1 MMAGRNMSCSHLA
14 FTSTRI
20 MNTCAI
26 AGQVAGTAAALC
38 ASRGI
43 SPKDILS
50 SAEMLA
56 SFRQQILRDGL
67 SVMNFKNED
76 PLDLARSAK
85 ITASE
90 SADGTRP
97 ENVASGVVYDFKD
110 KNDNKWKAP
119 IGTAPVLKLEWDSP
133 QDISEI
139 VLNFDTG
146 SRMLTMTRQTNFMK
160 KILLGAQPECLRD
173 YRITA
178 TLADGTKKTLADEKG
193 NYQKRV
199 EHRFEKISAKS
210 LEIRCLA
217 TNGSEFAAIFEV
229 RAYA

>member
-1 MMAGRNMSCSHLA
+1 M
-14 FTSTRI
+14 
-20 MNTCAI
+20 
-26 AGQVAGTAAALC
+26 
-38 ASRGI
+38 
-43 SPKDILS
+43 
-50 SAEMLA
+50 
-56 SFRQQILRDGL
+56 
-67 SVMNFKNED
+67 
-76 PLDLARSAK
+76 
-85 ITASE
+85 
-90 SADGTRP
+90 
-97 ENVASGVVYDFKD
+97 YDFKD

-119 IGTAPVLKLEWDSP
+119 IGAAPVLKLEWDSP

-178 TLADGTKKTLADEKG
+178 TLADGTKKTLADKKG

-199 EHRFEKISAKS
+199 EHHFEKISAKS